1 MTSLIHRP
9 KFTFADPFEWLEQ
22 SWPFAMT
29 EHAIRIEESL
39 KDDVYHVRAE
49 LPGFDPDKD
58 IHVTADNGM
67 LTISAQRESRETV
80 EGHSEFRYGS
90 FTRTRTLPVGADTGK
105 ISATYTDGILEVTVP
120 CHAKQQASTEVP
132 IKVAKS

>member
-22 SWPFAMT
+22 SWPFAAA

-39 KDDVYHVRAE
+39 TDDTYRVRAE

-58 IHVTADNGM
+58 IKVTADNGM
-67 LTISAQRESRETV
+67 LTISAQRESRETS
-80 EGHSEFRYGS
+80 EGHSEFRYGT
-90 FTRTRTLPVGADTGK
+90 FTRTRTLPAGADTGK
-105 ISATYTDGILEVTVP
+105 ISAEYTDGILEVTVP
-120 CHAKQQASTEVP
+120 CRAEKAGKKVP
-132 IKVAKS
+132 IKITKH